1 MHKHHAPQVISMTT
15 REVLTNPQERRSS
28 RRSRRAETLFVQ
40 LAAIIEG
47 ETQRRT
53 LKCESADLSLGG
65 LRIQVAETLP
75 VGNSVEVW
83 IKLTDSPQ
91 TFYLVGSVR
100 WCAPTDHGAEVGI
113 AVTDGPATDFKA
125 WRRMNFAARAC
136 QVA

>member
-15 REVLTNPQERRSS
+15 REVLTNPHERRSS

-53 LKCESADLSLGG
+53 LKCESADLSRGG

-83 IKLTDSPQ
+83 IKVTDSPQ

-125 WRRMNFAARAC
+125 WRRTNFAARAC
-136 QVA
+136 HLA

>member
-15 REVLTNPQERRSS
+15 REVLTNPHERRSS

-53 LKCESADLSLGG
+53 LKCESADLSRGG

-83 IKLTDSPQ
+83 IKVTDSPQ

-100 WCAPTDHGAEVGI
+100 WCEPTDHGAEVGI